1 MNFHIPDTPK
11 SKSRNNVSFKKENEE
26 EDTKENKKY
35 RIRLSDE
42 EIKPPIREREV
53 DFEDY
58 MVRNIDIIMTKLEG
72 LENENRG
79 LKSKLEN
86 TDIIMTKLEGLE
98 NENRGLKSK
107 LENTDIIM
115 TKLEGLENENR
126 GLKIKFE
133 NMNNDFLQLTTS
145 IENMTKALYN
155 KSLSYEEKL
164 RKIEKIQEENP
175 HKIRIERISSDGI
188 ARYTHKDGTLVCFV

>member
-1 MNFHIPDTPK
+1 MYKSVNFQDCDTPK
-11 SKSRNNVSFKKENEE
+11 RTHQTFEPNNI
-26 EDTKENKKY
+26 KKY
-35 RIRLSDE
+35 KIKLTDE
-42 EIKPPIREREV
+42 ELKPKTPVREL
-53 DFEDY
+53 DFQDY
-58 MVRNIDIIMTKLEG
+58 MVRNIDIIMGKLER

-79 LKSKLEN
+79 LKFKLEN
-86 TDIIMTKLEGLE
+86 TDIIMEKLERLE
-98 NENRGLKSK
+98 NENKELKS
-107 LENTDIIM
+107 
-115 TKLEGLENENR
+115 
-126 GLKIKFE
+126 KFE

-145 IENMTKALYN
+145 IENVTKALYN